1 MREFSDQNKMGRKS
15 YFTLIELLVVIAII
29 AILAGMLLP
38 ALNSARDRARTTKC
52 LSNAKQLAQKI
63 HFYAHDYN
71 DKIVAPVYAGSPT
84 GCWPKR
90 LIPYCPELTPQSLM
104 KRKST
109 IFNCPSFQDGL
120 DKLADYCYMT
130 DGQWMFGHIGMND
143 HLGNRQLGKLK
154 SRIILTADVG
164 ANNDAGGTFKWEW
177 RSRINFRHNGRS
189 VCVASF
195 VDGHAQ
201 MRKVTEKFV
210 EEIFN
215 PDK

>member
-71 DKIVAPVYAGSPT
+71 DKIVAPVYAGAPT

-164 ANNDAGGTFKWEW
+164 ANNDPGGTFKWEL

-201 MRKVTEKFV
+201 TRKVTEKFV

-215 PDK
+215 PNK